1 MILAEPTN
9 GMIVCTFLRYE
20 IAANSLYTDL
30 AHQVTAWIHDRPPG
44 AVSGEPGHQHH
55 YRTVLDVCARRVARL
70 FSRSAASAV
79 QVCKVLVGVADES
92 ARLCAWL
99 QQVARESDE
108 EGVEARGGEGNE
120 RDGGGHARSSA
131 RAMVIDSEPEAAVL
145 SMKLALRI
153 LNMTAA
159 ASDSG
164 DVYAGGSGQVDEM
177 ESGDILA
184 GYGSDIADV
193 SVCVCVCVCM
203 CVCVCVCVN
212 G

>member
-108 EGVEARGGEGNE
+108 EGVEASGGEGNE

-131 RAMVIDSEPEAAVL
+131 IAMVIDSEPEAAVL

-184 GYGSDIADV
+184 GYGSDIAEV
-193 SVCVCVCVCM
+193 SVCVCM
-203 CVCVCVCVN
+203 CV
-212 G
+212 

>member
-9 GMIVCTFLRYE
+9 ECLYSLCTFLRYE

-30 AHQVTAWIHDRPPG
+30 AHQVTAWIHGRPPG

-79 QVCKVLVGVADES
+79 QVCKVLVCVADGS

-108 EGVEARGGEGNE
+108 GGADTGDGEGNE
-120 RDGGGHARSSA
+120 GGGGGDARSSA

-177 ESGDILA
+177 ESEDILA
-184 GYGSDIADV
+184 GYGSDIAEV
-193 SVCVCVCVCM
+193 SVCGGEQVIWW
-203 CVCVCVCVN
+203 
-212 G
+212 

>member
-44 AVSGEPGHQHH
+44 AVSGEHH
-55 YRTVLDVCARRVARL
+55 YCTVLDVCARRVARL

-108 EGVEARGGEGNE
+108 EGIEASGGEGNE
-120 RDGGGHARSSA
+120 L
-131 RAMVIDSEPEAAVL
+131 EA
-145 SMKLALRI
+145 SC
-153 LNMTAA
+153 
-159 ASDSG
+159 SP
-164 DVYAGGSGQVDEM
+164 
-177 ESGDILA
+177 
-184 GYGSDIADV
+184 
-193 SVCVCVCVCM
+193 
-203 CVCVCVCVN
+203 
-212 G
+212 

>member
-108 EGVEARGGEGNE
+108 EGIEASGGEGNE
-120 RDGGGHARSSA
+120 RDGGRHARSSA

-184 GYGSDIADV
+184 GYGSDNAEV
-193 SVCVCVCVCM
+193 SVCVCM
-203 CVCVCVCVN
+203 CV
-212 G
+212 

>member
-9 GMIVCTFLRYE
+9 ECLYPLCTFLRYE

-30 AHQVTAWIHDRPPG
+30 AHQVTAWIHGRPPG

-79 QVCKVLVGVADES
+79 QVCKVLVCVADES

-108 EGVEARGGEGNE
+108 GGADTGDGEGNE
-120 RDGGGHARSSA
+120 GGGGGDAQSSA

-177 ESGDILA
+177 ESEDILA
-184 GYGSDIADV
+184 GYGSDIAEV
-193 SVCVCVCVCM
+193 SVCGGEQVIWW
-203 CVCVCVCVN
+203 
-212 G
+212 

>member
-9 GMIVCTFLRYE
+9 ECLYPLCTFLRYE

-30 AHQVTAWIHDRPPG
+30 AHQVTAWIHGRPPGAVSG

-79 QVCKVLVGVADES
+79 QVCKVLVCVADES

-108 EGVEARGGEGNE
+108 GGADTGDGEGNE
-120 RDGGGHARSSA
+120 GGGGGDARSSA

-177 ESGDILA
+177 ESEDILA
-184 GYGSDIADV
+184 GYGSVIAEV
-193 SVCVCVCVCM
+193 SVCGGEQVIWW
-203 CVCVCVCVN
+203 
-212 G
+212 

>member
-108 EGVEARGGEGNE
+108 EGVEAGGGEGNE

-184 GYGSDIADV
+184 GYGSDNAEV
-193 SVCVCVCVCM
+193 SVCVCM
-203 CVCVCVCVN
+203 CV
-212 G
+212 

>member
-108 EGVEARGGEGNE
+108 EGVEASGGEGNE

-184 GYGSDIADV
+184 GYGSDIAEV
-193 SVCVCVCVCM
+193 SVCVCM
-203 CVCVCVCVN
+203 CV
-212 G
+212 

>member
-1 MILAEPTN
+1 MF
-9 GMIVCTFLRYE
+9 VCPFLRYE

-30 AHQVTAWIHDRPPG
+30 VHQVTAWIHDRPPG

-79 QVCKVLVGVADES
+79 QVCKVLVGVSDES

-184 GYGSDIADV
+184 GYGSDIAEV
-193 SVCVCVCVCM
+193 SVCVCM
-203 CVCVCVCVN
+203 CV
-212 G
+212 